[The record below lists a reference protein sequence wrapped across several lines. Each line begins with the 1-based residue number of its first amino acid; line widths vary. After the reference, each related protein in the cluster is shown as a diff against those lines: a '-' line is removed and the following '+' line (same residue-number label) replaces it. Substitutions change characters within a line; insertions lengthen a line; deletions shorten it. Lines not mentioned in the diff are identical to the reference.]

1 MIILYSTHCPRCSVL
16 EKKLKSKNINYQEI
30 NDVNTMRIKGFTEV
44 PILQVDDKTMSFIE
58 ANAWIVMLQLFL
70 QKIRQ
75 KKFWQKV

>member
-58 ANAWIVMLQLFL
+58 ANAWLNTYGE
-70 QKIRQ
+70 
-75 KKFWQKV
+75 